1 MGNDADADRIAKEI
15 KTAKDISVSSSPKIT
30 KTYKLIFTFDNKE
43 YLTFLTFKKDK
54 VYNNCIRIRY
64 NATIGSKISSNT
76 AEKQCFA
83 PMLKTDLPKGVTQTD
98 ILQVLTTKL
107 KFILFANKASTR
119 PIPKGV
125 IPVSR
130 GPITEETELLDM
142 AQLQKSSD
150 ETYVA
155 GFSAWRLLN
164 GLSPIYEKYGYV
176 SEDSNNVQKLLKTLT
191 WGSIKDK
198 PIFPQVTKEDIA
210 KHAFDEPITVDAL
223 LTTFYPEIKAAKN
236 DDMLVTE
243 VMEKIPYINTEISSL
258 NVDADR
264 EGGENDSKRTIV
276 DFVINVI
283 YKIVQSVDR
292 VDKGELQPILFRVQ
306 KDGITWKM
314 WDERLIFTSFNLV
327 DDSPGA
333 ASGGAGGG
341 GGAASG
347 GAGGGGQTRTVGG
360 RRSRSYRNKKYK
372 TTRRCRQRSL

>member
-15 KTAKDISVSSSPKIT
+15 KTAKDISVSISPKIT

-264 EGGENDSKRTIV
+264 VGGEND
-276 DFVINVI
+276 
-283 YKIVQSVDR
+283 
-292 VDKGELQPILFRVQ
+292 
-306 KDGITWKM
+306 
-314 WDERLIFTSFNLV
+314 
-327 DDSPGA
+327 
-333 ASGGAGGG
+333 
-341 GGAASG
+341 
-347 GAGGGGQTRTVGG
+347 
-360 RRSRSYRNKKYK
+360 
-372 TTRRCRQRSL
+372 